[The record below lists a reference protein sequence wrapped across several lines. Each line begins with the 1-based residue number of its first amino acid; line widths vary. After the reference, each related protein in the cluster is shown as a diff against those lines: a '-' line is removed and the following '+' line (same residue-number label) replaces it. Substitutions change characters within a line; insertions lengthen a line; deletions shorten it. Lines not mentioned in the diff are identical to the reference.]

1 MPYNINGYRPTPSW
15 VPYNKFSV
23 MRGGMTKLAFARMAA
38 TPAANPYIISE
49 KVPCFDQGQL
59 GSCVANSTCGALE
72 ILQGVEGVT
81 ITPLS
86 RLFVYW
92 NARSYDHD
100 TNVDQ
105 GTFIHNAFDSLMRFG
120 ICPESEWPYVEAA
133 VFTQPPTQAYKVAS
147 DNEVPLSNFYRIDST
162 GDQRIAD
169 VEMAIRAN
177 HPVVFGTQVS
187 QQYESWT
194 GGTNVWQPPTNP
206 AGGHAQCI
214 VGVRRNPDIQ
224 FLVRNS
230 WGTGWGD
237 TNYPGHAW
245 FSSAY
250 IAADMTNDLWVPTR
264 VEALVP

>member
-15 VPYNKFSV
+15 VPYNKFGT
-23 MRGGMTKLAFARMAA
+23 MRGSITKMALARMAA
-38 TPAANPYIISE
+38 APAANPYIISE
-49 KVPCFDQGQL
+49 KVPCFDQMSL

-72 ILQGVEGVT
+72 ILQGVEGVA
-81 ITPLS
+81 IVPVS

-100 TNVDQ
+100 TDKDQ

-120 ICPESEWPYVEAA
+120 ICPESEWPYVESA
-133 VFTQPPTQAYKVAS
+133 VFTQPPTSAYKIAS
-147 DNEVPLSNFYRIDST
+147 DNEIPLTNFYRIDST
-162 GDQRIAD
+162 GNERITD
-169 VEMAIRAN
+169 VETAIRAN
-177 HPVVFGTQVS
+177 HPVVFGTQIS
-187 QQYESWT
+187 QEYESYP
-194 GGTNVWQPPTNP
+194 GGNKIWDVPSSS

-214 VGVRRNPDIQ
+214 VGVRRNPDVQ

-237 TNYPGHAW
+237 PQYPGHAW
-245 FSSAY
+245 FTANY
-250 IAADMTNDLWVPTR
+250 IAWDETNDLWVPTR